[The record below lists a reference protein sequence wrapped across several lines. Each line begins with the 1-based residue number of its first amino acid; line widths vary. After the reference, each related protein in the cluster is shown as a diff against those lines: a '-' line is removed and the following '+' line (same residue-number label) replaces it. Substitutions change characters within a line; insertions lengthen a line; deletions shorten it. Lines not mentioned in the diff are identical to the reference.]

1 MTKDNSLKLI
11 NILRSFLQLFY
22 IVLFWMFFF
31 FIQKI
36 LFISYNFVLFSNI
49 PWVEST
55 PLFFHGLRLDLA
67 TACYLSIISYFIIL
81 LQLLIKHPIIKQ
93 IATYVSFFVLLIV
106 LLLCLGNTLLYKEWQ
121 SLLNKRALSFL
132 LYPKEIIASLKFSY
146 LLLSLLLISAMHY
159 FFFQIWQKY
168 LIQQD
173 QTQKT
178 TLLSKLV
185 FIFISPILLGIAAR
199 GGFQLIPINESSA
212 YFSTSTAVNHAAV
225 NPIWYLGNNIWSQVE
240 NDTKYQYMQQKI
252 AEQLVT
258 KLFKTGTD
266 SIPQIINTQQPNIIF
281 LILESHT
288 ADVMASLGGEKGV
301 CPTLDSLAS
310 EGLLFTQIYG
320 SGMRTDQGLVS
331 ILSGF
336 PAQPD
341 QSIIKYTSKVSK
353 LPSLYKDL
361 SAKGYHSSFYYG
373 GEIEFANIGAYLRQA
388 GIEKI
393 SDIEDYSTE
402 QLNSKWGAHD
412 EFVLSKQ
419 LSDLSH
425 EQQPFFSVVLTLTN
439 HEPFEVPNHPKFE
452 AKDEANRFRN
462 TAAYTDKCLKNYFQN
477 AAKQKW
483 YNNTL
488 FVLVADHGHRLPQNN
503 DMNLAKAKHIP
514 LLFFGNALKSN
525 YVGYRCTKIGNQNDL
540 AATLLC
546 QLNLTSDR
554 YVWSKNLLNSGTND
568 FAYYSNETVLGW
580 ISKSDS
586 IAYSYV
592 EKKNIA
598 NNRFSKIN
606 ELNAKAYLQQVYAAF
621 NSF

>member
-1 MTKDNSLKLI
+1 
-11 NILRSFLQLFY
+11 
-22 IVLFWMFFF
+22 MFFF

-36 LFISYNFVLFSNI
+36 LFISYNFALFSNTQGVDI
-49 PWVEST
+49 ASIF
-55 PLFFHGLRLDLA
+55 LHGLRLDLA
-67 TACYLSIISYFIIL
+67 TACYLSIFSYFIIL
-81 LQLLIKHPIIKQ
+81 IQLISKHPITKR
-93 IATYVSFFVLLIV
+93 IATYVSFFVVLIILLV
-106 LLLCLGNTLLYKEWQ
+106 CLGNTLLYKEWQ

-146 LLLSLLLISAMHY
+146 VFIAFVMISALQY
-159 FFFQIWQKY
+159 FFFTIWRKFLLQQQVSQKN
-168 LIQQD
+168 
-173 QTQKT
+173 
-178 TLLSKLV
+178 TLLSSIL
-185 FIFISPILLGIAAR
+185 FTLISPILLGIAAR

-212 YFSTSTAVNHAAV
+212 YFSSSTVANHAAV
-225 NPIWYLGNNIWSQVE
+225 NPVWYLGNNFWSQVE
-240 NDTKYQYMQQKI
+240 NDTKYHFMQQKN

-258 KLFKTGTD
+258 KLFKSTND
-266 SIPQIINTQQPNIIF
+266 SIPRILNSQQPNIVF

-288 ADVMASLGGEKGV
+288 ADVIASLGGEKGV

-310 EGLLFTQIYG
+310 AGLLFTQIYG

-361 SAKGYHSSFYYG
+361 TAKGYQSSFYYG

-393 SDIEDYSTE
+393 SDIDDYSTE

-412 EFVLSKQ
+412 EYVLSKQ
-419 LSDLSH
+419 LRDLSH

-439 HEPFEVPNHPKFE
+439 HEPFEVPNQPKFE
-452 AKDEANRFRN
+452 GKDEASCFRN

-477 AAKQKW
+477 AAKQSW

-514 LLFFGNALKSN
+514 LLFFGNALNSAFK
-525 YVGYRCTKIGNQNDL
+525 GYRCSKIGNQNDI
-540 AATLLC
+540 AATLLS

-554 YVWSKNLLNSGTND
+554 YVWSKNLLNPGTND

-598 NNRFSKIN
+598 NNSYSKIN
-606 ELNAKAYLQQVYAAF
+606 ELNAKAYLQQLYATF
-621 NSF
+621 NNY